1 MRKTFL
7 VATLLLAVAASGAV
21 AADEALTDDFS
32 KVVPGRWKVVTGDW
46 KVGGGVM
53 AHTGKGNANHD
64 RIIADFPFT
73 EGTIEVT
80 AVPRKKNRYKWAS
93 VGIVIKRL
101 DEKRDIW
108 FRFGSYGTINIDGH
122 GPKGFD
128 RIELGRS
135 RPELG
140 RKYRLTVIVRNG
152 LIYVCVDDIM
162 IGVVR
167 DPFAGKAGRAGLFS
181 ESGSEF
187 DDFKVTRVS
196 R

>member
-1 MRKTFL
+1 MRKAL
-7 VATLLLAVAASGAV
+7 LLATLLLAAAPSA
-21 AADEALTDDFS
+21 AADDTLTDDFS
-32 KVVPGRWKVVTGDW
+32 KVVPGRWRVVTGDW
-46 KVGGGVM
+46 KVRGGVM

-73 EGTIEVT
+73 EGMIEVT
-80 AVPRKKNRYKWAS
+80 AVPRKNNRYKWAS
-93 VGIVIKRL
+93 VGIVVKRL
-101 DEKRDIW
+101 DKKSDIW
-108 FRFGSYGTINIDGH
+108 FRFGSYGMINIDGY

-128 RIELGRS
+128 RIALGKA
-135 RPELG
+135 RPELN
-140 RKYRLTVIVRNG
+140 RKYRLAVIVRNG

-162 IGVVR
+162 VGVVR